1 MITAPPINM
10 RFERKVDQLLQEQI
24 IFRLRTQEP
33 RMDWVWGS
41 SQYWNSQLNEAQ
53 YVTLQPPS
61 I

>member
-10 RFERKVDQLLQEQI
+10 RFERKVDRLLQEQI